1 MYVHVLHIQY
11 THIIHTHSYTTS
23 ELPGG
28 SDCEEIACGA
38 GDPGSI
44 SEWSKSPGEGN
55 VYPLQYSCLV
65 NSMDGGGWR
74 ATQSKGSQRVRHG

>member
-55 VYPLQYSCLV
+55 VYPL
-65 NSMDGGGWR
+65 
-74 ATQSKGSQRVRHG
+74 